1 VFIHSALL
9 EITDFLFTFVR
20 VAHQMKLSNILDN
33 TTVDKLSPGSV
44 AIASSI
50 SKVFASVMTYPH
62 EVCMTS
68 LSLNLYGW
76 IIT

>member
-1 VFIHSALL
+1 MKLSVYFC
-9 EITDFLFTFVR
+9 T

-62 EVCMTS
+62 EVNFYNFFSWMKI
-68 LSLNLYGW
+68 YD
-76 IIT
+76 